1 MKKAIVLITAC
12 ALITAAAAWAANIPD
27 ALDKN
32 VVRLGPLLTGAFE
45 RSSYEWWDEHGP
57 HVERTTAG
65 GGGAAFWAQYDSSW
79 FGVEV
84 RLSGV
89 YVGNGFSAT
98 YVNWENEYNM
108 YLIKG
113 KFRPYITPAAGLGY
127 LERGGRAEM
136 RPVAAIYFGIRL
148 NSVVSPF
155 YMTFDG
161 GYKYIDDW
169 WHGIIRNRYFF
180 SLTEA
185 VALRAGVEFG
195 ADLDY
200 RGTSR
205 VAARLEAGPS
215 FSF

>member
-1 MKKAIVLITAC
+1 MKRAIVLIAAC
-12 ALITAAAAWAANIPD
+12 ALVTVAAAWAAAIPD

-32 VVRLGPLLTGAFE
+32 VVRLGPMFSGAFE
-45 RSSYEWWDEHGP
+45 RTSFEWWDERGR
-57 HVERTTAG
+57 HVETTTAA

-79 FGVEV
+79 FGVDV
-84 RLSGV
+84 RLGAV
-89 YVGNGFSAT
+89 YVGSGISAT
-98 YVNWENEYNM
+98 YVNWENEYNI

-127 LERGGRAEM
+127 IERDGGGKM
-136 RPVAAIYFGIRL
+136 RPVGAVYFGIRL

-169 WHGIIRNRYFF
+169 WRGTIRNRYFF
-180 SLTEA
+180 SLTET

-195 ADLDY
+195 GDFEEW
-200 RGTSR
+200 GTRS
-205 VAARLEAGPS
+205 AARLDVGPS